1 MKVTPRKACADVLYS
16 VYKNKAYLNEELKKL
31 RKNNDFSPVDYRFI
45 NEIVTGVVK
54 NKIRIDYIIGKNS
67 SIKLNKIS
75 LYVLCLL
82 EIGVYQLI
90 FMDKVPESA
99 AVNETVKL
107 TKTRSLSRSTGF
119 VNAVLRSVIR
129 TKDSISYP
137 DDKLMYSGVYYSIPQ
152 WLLMRWEKE
161 FGSDFTCDLCR
172 AFCEKS
178 DLFMRTNTLKTDANT
193 LCQSV
198 LKEGIDASVYKNK
211 NSNID
216 YLVECKNM
224 TSLSELSQY
233 KDGLFYIQDFAA
245 ALTVEAL
252 DVSEGMFVVDTC
264 AAPGGKST
272 HIAEKMK
279 NKGKI
284 ISFDIHENKLAV
296 IKENASRLGID
307 IIYPKAND
315 SRVLVPEL
323 VDKADR
329 VLVDAPCSGLGILKR
344 KPDIKYFRSPDDI
357 SSLAKIGYEIL
368 ETSSKYLKKDGI
380 LVYSTCTIEKEEND
394 DVINKFLENNKN
406 FEKVTIDCYDKEN
419 SGSITLFPNTDF
431 CDGFYICKLKRIE

>member
-1 MKVTPRKACADVLYS
+1 MTVTPRKVCADILYS
-16 VYKNKAYLNEELKKL
+16 VYKNKAYLNEELKKA
-31 RKNNDFSPVDYRFI
+31 RSKYDFSQVDYRFI
-45 NEIVTGVVK
+45 NEIVTGIMK
-54 NKIRIDYIIGKNS
+54 NKIRIDYIIGENS

-75 LYVLCLL
+75 LYILCLL

-119 VNAVLRSVIR
+119 VNAVLRSAIR
-129 TKDSISYP
+129 TKETISYP
-137 DDKLMYSGVYYSIPQ
+137 TDKLHYASIYYSVPM
-152 WLLMRWEKE
+152 WLVKKWETE
-161 FGSDFTCDLCR
+161 FGCDFACELCK
-172 AFCEKS
+172 AFCEKA
-178 DLFMRTNTLKTDANT
+178 DLFMRCNTLKTDAKT
-193 LCQSV
+193 LCESLV
-198 LKEGIDASVYKNK
+198 KEGIDASVYNND
-211 NSNID
+211 NSPIN

-224 TSLSELSQY
+224 TSLQELSQY

-284 ISFDIHENKLAV
+284 VSFDIYENKISL
-296 IKENASRLGID
+296 IKENAARLGID
-307 IIYPKAND
+307 IIHPMVND
-315 SRVLVPEL
+315 SRILMPDL
-323 VDKADR
+323 IDKADR
-329 VLVDAPCSGLGILKR
+329 VLVDAPCSGLGILRR
-344 KPDIKYFRSPDDI
+344 KPDIKYFRSIDDI

-368 ETSSKYLKKDGI
+368 ENASKYLKKDGI

-394 DVINKFLENNKN
+394 DVVNKFLQNNKN
-406 FEKVTIDCYDKEN
+406 FAKVAIDCYKKEN
-419 SGSITLFPNTDF
+419 DGSITLFPNTDN